1 MTKGLGK
8 CVLIVGVLA
17 GVAVPARAAP
27 NYSFLSFDAPGGT
40 GTIGNG
46 INDFG
51 VVAGQYTATGGATVG
66 FVRAANG
73 SFNAPIIA
81 PGDNSNFTRS
91 LGLNNAGT
99 VVGDFITTTP
109 GPVVTFHG
117 YFLSGGSFTQYDIGG
132 PVSTTV
138 SGINNKGHFAGTFG
152 STVQPNQA
160 FLNKNGVVETFTLD
174 PTLPF
179 FGVGLNDKDQV
190 VGLSIDASNVQH
202 GYVRDD
208 GTGIITPID
217 VPGAMSTD
225 ALGINNA
232 GRIVGSFVDGTG
244 STHGFLDVG
253 GSFTQI
259 DVPNSFFT
267 VVAGINGRGDLTGTY
282 GSNADGLQ
290 HGFIATVAPEPTSVA
305 RVGAGLLALWGRSC
319 WRRRRP
325 VGV

>member
-1 MTKGLGK
+1 MMRGLGK

-27 NYSFLSFDAPGGT
+27 NYSFLSFDAPGT

-46 INDFG
+46 INDSD

-66 FVRAANG
+66 FVRFTNG
-73 SFNAPIIA
+73 TFNAPIIA

-91 LGLNNAGT
+91 LGLNNAGI
-99 VVGDFITTTP
+99 VVGDFLTTTA
-109 GPVVTFHG
+109 GPVFTFHG
-117 YFLSGGSFTQYDIGG
+117 YFLQGGSFTQYDIGG

-152 STVQPNQA
+152 STVQPNEA
-160 FLNKNGVVETFTLD
+160 FLNKNGVVETFTLN
-174 PTLPF
+174 PALPF
-179 FGVGLNDKDQV
+179 FGSALNDKDQV
-190 VGLSIDASNVQH
+190 VGLYTDASNVNH

-217 VPGAMSTD
+217 VPGATSTE

-232 GRIVGSFVDGTG
+232 GWIVGSFVDASGA
-244 STHGFLDVG
+244 THGFLDVG
-253 GSFTQI
+253 GVFTQI

-267 VVAGINGRGDLTGTY
+267 VVVGINSRGDLTGTY

-290 HGFIATVAPEPTSVA
+290 HGFLATVVPEPTSVA
-305 RVGAGLLALWGRSC
+305 LMGAGLLALWGRSR
-319 WRRRRP
+319 WRRRPP
-325 VGV
+325 VAE